1 MEKPKDDVRDE
12 KERNSMKLE
21 DLVITTNALVVEARK
36 LVEMELLPYLHKY
49 IELGSDPR
57 PESLVRSHDSRFLV
71 LN

>member
-21 DLVITTNALVVEARK
+21 DLVSTVDTLVVEAGK